1 MPRQKKQT
9 KPVREIEFYVIEI
22 TNWKYSYSLSL
33 NDQEN
38 LKDIFGP
45 GLYREH
51 CSLKLS
57 GVFLEPK
64 KIAGKD
70 LKISIFASRD
80 MVEVLNKPEDF
91 PRASAKGVGGLT
103 VRGKTREYYGS
114 IPQDIFT
121 VTANMFAAGKIR
133 YLTMLGETLY
143 RGKALIHSHDFE
155 EDYDR
160 EAIE

>member
-9 KPVREIEFYVIEI
+9 KPVREIAFYVIEI

-33 NDQEN
+33 NDKEN

-45 GLYREH
+45 GIYREH
-51 CSLKLS
+51 CSLDLS

-64 KIAGKD
+64 KVSEKD

-80 MVEVLNKPEDF
+80 MSEVLRKPEDF
-91 PRASAKGVGGLT
+91 PHASAKGVGGLT

-121 VTANMFAAGKIR
+121 VTANMFAAGKTR
-133 YLTMLGETLY
+133 YLTMLGEALY
-143 RGKALIHSHDFE
+143 RGKALIHSIDFE
-155 EDYDR
+155 EDYNR
-160 EAIE
+160 EDLE

>member
-1 MPRQKKQT
+1 VSPTKKKIKSPLT
-9 KPVREIEFYVIEI
+9 IEFYVIEI
-22 TNWKYSYSLSL
+22 TDWKYSYSISL

-64 KIAGKD
+64 KITEKD

-143 RGKALIHSHDFE
+143 RGNALIHSIHFE

-160 EAIE
+160 EDTE